1 MPAEVCFLS
10 PNFIQ
15 KIEKGYEWILKNG
28 ITDRRAELNSQD
40 LPAELEF

>member
-15 KIEKGYEWILKNG
+15 KIEIRLWVNPEKRYY
-28 ITDRRAELNSQD
+28 RRAELNSQD
-40 LPAELEF
+40 LPADLEV